1 MHDLVN
7 LYYSRYQ
14 QQTISSLE
22 IAKSTGQN
30 HNDIIKECDALN
42 SCYKKLALPIIEE
55 RIYIVPNVKE
65 QQREFLLTR
74 EQQSHLFVLSIIN
87 SLNDD
92 SRALV
97 QHLLTQQ
104 KPVASKIEKQK
115 DDELKIKNV
124 KSKEVKTEKLLKET
138 KPKKVKAVKTEKPA
152 KPKKIDHSRIEKGL
166 ISLFDI
172 LKGTKIYI
180 GKAYTKLLDAKIVE
194 NITYKNG
201 KGVDKNYYVIKD
213 EFSNFGIN
221 QKISGKTTLP
231 LWYESK
237 KDEILNII
245 KDNDNAMINTNN

>member
-1 MHDLVN
+1 M
-7 LYYSRYQ
+7 
-14 QQTISSLE
+14 
-22 IAKSTGQN
+22 
-30 HNDIIKECDALN
+30 
-42 SCYKKLALPIIEE
+42 
-55 RIYIVPNVKE
+55 
-65 QQREFLLTR
+65 
-74 EQQSHLFVLSIIN
+74 
-87 SLNDD
+87 
-92 SRALV
+92 
-97 QHLLTQQ
+97 TQQ

-115 DDELKIKNV
+115 DDESKIKIIKKGSP
-124 KSKEVKTEKLLKET
+124 KSKKD
-138 KPKKVKAVKTEKPA
+138 

-245 KDNDNAMINTNN
+245 KDNEQR